1 MVRGIGF
8 RIPMKEAVRMTV
20 ATEAGFARLLGMFK
34 PGDNYLVVL
43 PSEGSNEVNYVRT
56 AGLGEEWDESVR
68 EGGPPHVII
77 ESFLDRAKPIYSELD
92 QAILD
97 GMDPLGGNGTLPD
110 VDQGTTRSLEVFDT
124 Q

>member
-1 MVRGIGF
+1 MAFAALVKELDMVRGIGF

-77 ESFLDRAKPIYSELD
+77 ESFWTEP
-92 QAILD
+92 
-97 GMDPLGGNGTLPD
+97 
-110 VDQGTTRSLEVFDT
+110 SLST
-124 Q
+124 AN